1 MDEKGYVRITDLGI
15 ARHMASENSQE
26 TSGTPGYM
34 APEVMCRQNHGVG
47 VDYYAVGVIWYEFMM
62 SKRPYLGRTRK
73 DIRDA
78 IFAKQIKIRK
88 DNIPDNWSKEAAD
101 FINKL
106 IERKPTNRL
115 GNDGPEEVKQH
126 KWLKGVDW
134 NKLIDK

>member
-1 MDEKGYVRITDLGI
+1 
-15 ARHMASENSQE
+15 
-26 TSGTPGYM
+26 
-34 APEVMCRQNHGVG
+34 
-47 VDYYAVGVIWYEFMM
+47 M

>member
-1 MDEKGYVRITDLGI
+1 
-15 ARHMASENSQE
+15 
-26 TSGTPGYM
+26 
-34 APEVMCRQNHGVG
+34 
-47 VDYYAVGVIWYEFMM
+47 MM

-115 GNDGPEEVKQH
+115 GNDGPVEVKQH